1 MTTMRGGLRG
11 RPSSFSLATSP
22 TVFVRDNAEMPAL
35 ETFGW
40 DDGWAD
46 AFAPHLAAGL
56 VPGRV
61 AVPHRGA
68 YDVLT
73 KEGETRARLP
83 GRARGRI
90 ESAELPV
97 VGDWVALEPGDQ
109 PAPTIRAVLSRR
121 TKFSR
126 RAAHDP
132 GSDVA
137 REQVVAA
144 NVDVVFI
151 VAALTA
157 VNARLLERYLTLA
170 WESGARPV
178 LLLTKADL
186 VPDAGAVAA
195 DVAQLGIP
203 VHPISVRTGLGLD
216 EVRSYL
222 APGVT
227 AALLGPSGVGKSTLV
242 NILAGEDRLAT
253 GEVGA
258 DGSGR
263 HTTTRRELIILPG
276 GGMVVDNP
284 GMRELHL
291 WIAREG
297 LEEAFE
303 DIAAL
308 AALCRFSDCRHE
320 GEPGCAVQAALADGR
335 LSPER
340 WRSYRELQ
348 TELAELDERLDRRE
362 RSRARR
368 RRPDAEGS

>member
-1 MTTMRGGLRG
+1 VLD
-11 RPSSFSLATSP
+11 LAT
-22 TVFVRDNAEMPAL
+22 L
-35 ETFGW
+35 GW
-40 DDGWAD
+40 DDDWAA
-46 AFAPHLAAGL
+46 AFAPHRAAGL
-56 VPGRV
+56 EPGRV
-61 AVPHRGA
+61 AVQHRGA

-73 KEGETRARLP
+73 SGGEIRAGLP
-83 GRARGRI
+83 STARRDVD
-90 ESAELPV
+90 SRAELPV
-97 VGDWVALEPGDQ
+97 VGDWVAVEP
-109 PAPTIRAVLSRR
+109 AENASPTIRAVLPRR

-151 VAALTA
+151 VASLTD
-157 VNARLLERYLTLA
+157 VNVRLLERYLTLA

-195 DVAQLGIP
+195 GVALGVP
-203 VHPISVRTGLGLD
+203 VHPISVRSGLGLGLD

-227 AALLGPSGVGKSTLV
+227 TALLGPSGVGKSTLV
-242 NILAGEDRLAT
+242 NTLAGEDRLAT

-263 HTTTRRELIILPG
+263 HTTTRRELIVLPG
-276 GGMVVDNP
+276 GGLIVDNP

-308 AALCRFSDCRHE
+308 AAQCRFSDCRHE
-320 GEPGCAVQAALADGR
+320 SEPGCMVQAALADGR

-340 WRSYRELQ
+340 WRSYLELQ
-348 TELAELDERLDRRE
+348 SELAELDERLIQGE

-368 RRPDAEGS
+368 RRPDAEDS